1 MKKYI
6 RNENFIP
13 KKFYDLKIQKEE
25 EYINKIKFLFIIL
38 NLILLPM
45 TLKNIYVCK
54 ENKSNLASNAEISEI
69 KVEESNINVDDI
81 VTWINNIFLEEVESA
96 CVDKYGGEFKI
107 NKIESLQ
114 KISNDINIKNINND
128 NTNYILGVE
137 LNNERK

>member
-25 EYINKIKFLFIIL
+25 EHINKIKFLFIIL
-38 NLILLPM
+38 NLALLPM
-45 TLKNIYVCK
+45 TLKNIYVYK
-54 ENKSNLASNAEISEI
+54 ENKLNLASNSEISEI
-69 KVEESNINVDDI
+69 EVEENKIDGDDI

-96 CVDKYGGEFKI
+96 CIDKYGGEIKI
-107 NKIESLQ
+107 NKIDTIE

-137 LNNERK
+137 LNNEKK